1 MPKLLGHNLCMNK
14 LILLLIL
21 ISCAQTP
28 PKKGEELVSV
38 NAALNHA
45 QASYL
50 KGCVEA
56 YHDLNIPAAFPR
68 CRDKSSLH
76 RQELDSLMGMDL

>member
-1 MPKLLGHNLCMNK
+1 MKTF
-14 LILLLIL
+14 LLLL
-21 ISCAQTP
+21 LVTACAHKAP
-28 PKKGEELVSV
+28 FPGEELVSV

-56 YHDLNIPAAFPR
+56 YRDLNIPVAFPR
-68 CRDKSSLH
+68 CRDKSYIH
-76 RQELDSLMGMDL
+76 RQELDSVMGLDL

>member
-1 MPKLLGHNLCMNK
+1 MGETTCMK
-14 LILLLIL
+14 TFLLLL
-21 ISCAQTP
+21 LMTACAHKTP
-28 PKKGEELVSV
+28 SKGEELVSV

-56 YHDLNIPAAFPR
+56 YRDLNIPVAFPR
-68 CRDKSSLH
+68 CRDKSFIH
-76 RQELDSLMGMDL
+76 RQELDSFMGLDL